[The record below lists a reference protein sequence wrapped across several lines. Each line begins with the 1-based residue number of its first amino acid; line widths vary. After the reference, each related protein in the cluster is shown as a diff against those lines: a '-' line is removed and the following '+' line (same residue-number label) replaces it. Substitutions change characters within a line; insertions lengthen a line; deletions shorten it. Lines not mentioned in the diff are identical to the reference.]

1 MIVAAAP
8 LALAAALFSL
18 PPVARAQ
25 TAAPADPA
33 KDEVITLSRF
43 DVRES
48 TDNSYGVANA
58 TAGLKSQ
65 QPLLDISA
73 PIQVLPRILMD
84 DLGANWLTTDYA
96 RFVSSGLNS
105 YGANNQFY
113 LRGQRVTPMFKN
125 GVQYFSSVDDAFSI
139 ETVEVVKGV
148 NSSLFGS
155 MPQVSGMVMEST
167 KIPLSTEKGTF
178 GISGLGDGAILRS
191 ELDTTGPLAK
201 DLLGARVSYRFLAVG
216 QTGDMKQIDHDNR
229 IVYSPSLQLDWK
241 RTTLRFRYEYSD
253 ITDFGLYN
261 NNFLDQNNQVSTIG
275 GRDETYK
282 AKWSRSRFKKSEA
295 ETNLITRFTSDFEGR
310 LQLAYYQELR
320 TDHDNRAFLVASP
333 TATSLA
339 GNTIIP
345 VTPTSLLGS
354 TVLDLAQTQQ
364 TFAINDDYVANYAVG
379 GSAQQTNFG
388 FSADYLYN
396 SQGLVQ
402 PFLGYMSV
410 IHPVYSADPGPQP
423 IPGSAT
429 TITGTTTACMYVQDQ
444 AKLLSDRLIVTLGGN
459 WAYNGQITHKPI
471 GPAAV
476 YQESKGSD
484 LTYKVAAVY
493 KIVPQLAA
501 YVSRA
506 TAFVPQAPTATGPGG
521 APIPPITSTDNEVG
535 IKTDNFLNGLVTGSI
550 AGFSSTSLNQPVVVN
565 AGTAN
570 TYYVNG
576 GRTDTRGLEF
586 DLTLKP
592 VTGWEIIGTLFH
604 GNGVFNSDAYTVNGL
619 PVGDYANRSF
629 KSTWSVLT
637 KYRFASGS
645 LKGLVIGANGFHM
658 GEIFV
663 PPAPA
668 LPASTR
674 YSVFASYPFGQVQV
688 NVDVD
693 NVTDQVYAAGGNQR
707 YSITIGDPRNVKIS
721 LKYKF

>member
-1 MIVAAAP
+1 MTIVASP
-8 LALAAALFSL
+8 LALAAALLALASN
-18 PPVARAQ
+18 ARAQ
-25 TAAPADPA
+25 AAAPNE
-33 KDEVITLSRF
+33 EVVTLSRF
-43 DVRES
+43 DVRAAK
-48 TDNSYGVANA
+48 DDSYGITSA

-65 QPLLDISA
+65 QPLIEISS
-73 PIQVLPRILMD
+73 PIQVLPRILMEN
-84 DLGANWLTTDYA
+84 LGVNWLTTDYA

-125 GVQYFSSVDDAFSI
+125 GVQYFSSVDDAFSV

-167 KIPLSTEKGTF
+167 KIPLSVRKNTL
-178 GISGLGDGAILRS
+178 GISGLADGAVLRT
-191 ELDTTGPLAK
+191 ELDSTGPLGK
-201 DLLGARVSYRFLAVG
+201 ELLGAKASYRLLAVG
-216 QTGDMKQIDHDNR
+216 QTGDMKQINHDNR
-229 IVYSPSLQLDWK
+229 VIVSPSFQLDWK

-261 NNFLDQNNQVSTIG
+261 NNFLDENNQVSTIG
-275 GRDETYK
+275 GREETYK

-295 ETNLITRFTSDFEGR
+295 EANLITRFTSDFEGR

-320 TDHDNRAFLVASP
+320 TDHDNRAFLVATP
-333 TATSLA
+333 TSTSLA

-345 VTPTSLLGS
+345 VTTASRLGS
-354 TVLDLAQTQQ
+354 TALDLAQTQQ
-364 TFAINDDYVANYAVG
+364 TFALTDDYVANYTFL
-379 GSAQQTNFG
+379 GSHQQTNFG
-388 FSADYLYN
+388 FAADYLYN

-410 IHPVYSADPGPQP
+410 INPVYSADPGPLS
-423 IPGSAT
+423 ITGAAT
-429 TITGTTTACMYVQDQ
+429 TITATTTASLYVQDQ
-444 AKLLSDRLIVTLGGN
+444 AKLFNDRLILIGGAN
-459 WAYNGQITHKPI
+459 WAYNGQVTHKPI

-476 YQESKGSD
+476 YQESKASD
-484 LTYKVAAVY
+484 LTYKLATVY
-493 KIVPQLAA
+493 KITPQLSVYA
-501 YVSRA
+501 SRA

-521 APIPPITSTDNEVG
+521 APLPAITSSANEFG
-535 IKTDNFLNGLVTGSI
+535 IKTDNFLDGKVSGSI
-550 AGFSSTSLNQPVVVN
+550 AAFSSTSLNQPVVVN
-565 AGTAN
+565 AGTAG

-592 VTGWEIIGTLFH
+592 MAGWEVIGTLFN
-604 GNGVFNSDAYTVNGL
+604 GNGVFNSNAYAVGGL
-619 PVGDYANRSF
+619 PYGDYANRSF
-629 KSTWSVLT
+629 KETWSILT

-658 GEIFV
+658 GSIYIR
-663 PPAPA
+663 PAPA
-668 LPASTR
+668 IPGSTR
-674 YSVFASYPFGQVQV
+674 YSVFANFPLGDKVQV
-688 NVDVD
+688 SINVD
-693 NVTDQVYAAGGNQR
+693 NVTDEVYAAGGNQR
-707 YSITIGDPRNVKIS
+707 YSLTLGDPRNVKVS